1 MSAFSIDLD
10 LENGYLRI
18 GNFPIP
24 IDMIQNWIGKLIKIA
39 LIIIILT
46 ILTKVGYKIIN
57 KVVKRQIESNKRFTL
72 DEKKAYTFGSVL
84 KSILKY
90 TSYFIG
96 FTAILTVL
104 FGNISITFASVGGVA
119 IGFGAQN
126 LVKDI
131 INGLFILFE
140 NQFSVGDYVTIGNYK
155 GTVENIGLRSTIL
168 KDFSGDVH
176 ILPNSIISEVTNHS
190 IAESRV
196 MVDVEIAYEENVDN
210 AMKVIEDICNE
221 FKLENENMVDGPRPV
236 GVVNLKSSS
245 VTIRVLGKAKPMTQ
259 WGCENELRRRI
270 KIGMDKSNIEIPYP
284 KTQLV
289 PGKKK

>member
-210 AMKVIEDICNE
+210 AIKVIEDICNE